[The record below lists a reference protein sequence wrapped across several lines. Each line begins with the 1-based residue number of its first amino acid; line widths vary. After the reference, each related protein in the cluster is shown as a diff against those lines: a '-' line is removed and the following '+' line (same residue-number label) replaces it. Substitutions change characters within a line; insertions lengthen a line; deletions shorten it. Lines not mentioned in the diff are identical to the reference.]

1 MHLQFFCDFDGTV
14 TRADVT
20 DVLLEAFADPAWH
33 AIEDEW
39 LAGDI
44 GSAECMARQIALIR
58 ADRATLDAALD
69 AVPVDPHFA
78 EFAAYCRREGLGLAI
93 VSDGLDYAIRRIL
106 TRMGVIGVPVFA
118 NHLHL
123 LDHGRYALTSP
134 NAMAGCGA
142 GTCKCRIVAPV
153 SAGETVL
160 IGDGRSD
167 FCGATAATLTFAKD
181 KLLAH
186 CRAERLPHR
195 PYRDFRDVLALT
207 AAMVAARRVAEDE
220 AAEPLVGLA
229 AARLARGVTP

>member
-20 DVLLEAFADPAWH
+20 DVLLQAFADPAWH
-33 AIEDEW
+33 AIEEEW

-69 AVPVDPHFA
+69 AIPVDPHFA

-106 TRMGVIGVPVFA
+106 ARMGVTGVPVYA

-123 LDHGRYALTSP
+123 RDGGRYALTSP
-134 NAMAGCGA
+134 NARTGCGA
-142 GTCKCRIVAPV
+142 GTCKCHIVAPGA
-153 SAGETVL
+153 AGETVL

-195 PYRDFRDVLALT
+195 PYRDFRDVLALAT
-207 AAMVAARRVAEDE
+207 AMVAGRRE
-220 AAEPLVGLA
+220 AAEHETQPMAGLA
-229 AARLARGVTP
+229 AARLAQGVTP